1 MSFDRERRHAS
12 EYDQNPS
19 CKASVPKECVDHECD
34 SSLKPNP
41 GIDADGTAETEA
53 DHFTKCPVAANSFDM
68 CDLGAD
74 DPARPR
80 RGTPIIAPE

>member
-1 MSFDRERRHAS
+1 MPR
-12 EYDQNPS
+12 
-19 CKASVPKECVDHECD
+19 CT
-34 SSLKPNP
+34 
-41 GIDADGTAETEA
+41 GIDADGIAETEA

-80 RGTPIIAPE
+80 RGTPIIASE